1 MDSPNKNLST
11 VRKGKERI
19 SWSLLRFGLGL
30 LLGGGVALSC
40 VYLGILMENQVI
52 FLLSSPP

>member
-19 SWSLLRFGLGL
+19 SWSLLRFGLGF
-30 LLGGGVALSC
+30 LLGGGGWLC
-40 VYLGILMENQVI
+40 LVYT
-52 FLLSSPP
+52 